1 MLQIR
6 NLSKSY
12 GKHKALDGLS
22 MEITRGSLYGFV
34 GPNGAGKTTTMKIIA
49 TLLGA
54 DSGHVMVDGVDALR
68 FPAIVKHRIGYM
80 PDFFGVYDNL
90 TVREYMEFY
99 ASIYKITGSV
109 ANRRIDELLDLVRL
123 RKKDMEMVDELS
135 RGMKQQLCLARTM
148 IHNPQLLILDEPA
161 SGLEPRARIELQ
173 KILQSLSEQKI
184 TILLSSHLLQEL
196 SEVCT
201 HIGIIDA
208 GKILV
213 QGSVKDIMARQISEN
228 PMFIRVIEGLE
239 IAITLLKENSLVTNI
254 SSNEKV
260 ISFNFQADE
269 LQEAELLQNMI
280 QHGVNLS
287 SFHRDE
293 GNLEEV
299 FLRLT
304 QT

>member
-1 MLQIR
+1 
-6 NLSKSY
+6 
-12 GKHKALDGLS
+12 
-22 MEITRGSLYGFV
+22 
-34 GPNGAGKTTTMKIIA
+34 MKIIA

-54 DSGHVMVDGVDALR
+54 DSGIVMVDGVDAIR

-99 ASIYKITGSV
+99 ASIYKIAGSA

-123 RKKDMEMVDELS
+123 RDKDKEMVDELS
-135 RGMKQQLCLARTM
+135 RGMKQQLCLARTL
-148 IHNPQLLILDEPA
+148 IHSPQLLILDEPA

-173 KILQSLSEQKI
+173 KILQALSDQKV

-201 HIGIIDA
+201 HIGIIDS

-213 QGSVKDIMARQISEN
+213 QGSVKDIMARQVSEN

-239 IAITLLKENSLVTNI
+239 TAISLLKENPLVTNI

-260 ISFNFQADE
+260 ISFNFPADE
-269 LQEAELLQNMI
+269 VQEAKLLQSMI
-280 QHGVNLS
+280 TRGVNLS